1 MGNAAA
7 VKGMDLASMAASA
20 KASKARQTGKTD
32 DGFQKLLDSKS
43 GEESG
48 RKETSDVKKT
58 DDTKDAQ
65 KKPEND
71 KVQEKPEKPEKPEE
85 AVAPEDNAAL
95 EQAQAALLFQIVPQ
109 DGNVQEQAENQEP
122 LLEIGALPAEETA
135 DPKAVLGEVPEQD
148 KKMQQPLG
156 ELPAEET
163 GEAVR
168 TSEERTKETGL
179 PADAKEEEPEAKTSL
194 EKPVK
199 QTSKDVSAGEKK
211 TEQSPEQPVV
221 NQQPETRPVEKAP
234 VRAEI
239 PREHVRVQQP
249 EEIPEKI
256 LDQLLVKTAEGHKEF
271 EVQLQPYDLGK
282 IMIRVAFGKEAAT
295 VSIVCTEPKTME
307 LMAKNAREIG
317 AIMEENLGSPTTI
330 VVEDKEAGY
339 LEQQR
344 QGNGGNQGQQPEQES
359 GRQNKKGRE
368 SEGNDFLQQL
378 RLGLI

>member
-1 MGNAAA
+1 MANAAA
-7 VKGMDLASMAASA
+7 VKGMDLSAVAASV
-20 KASKARQTGKTD
+20 KASGTRQAGKTE

-48 RKETSDVKKT
+48 RKETSDTKKT
-58 DDTKDAQ
+58 DDTKDTQ

-71 KVQEKPEKPEKPEE
+71 KVQEKPEKPEETLS
-85 AVAPEDNAAL
+85 PEDNAAL

-109 DGNVQEQAENQEP
+109 ETEALGTEENQEQ

-135 DPKAVLGEVPEQD
+135 EPEAVFGEVPDPDAKVSKPVEELPKEDAGEITQASKKEAEKAVLPTD
-148 KKMQQPLG
+148 
-156 ELPAEET
+156 
-163 GEAVR
+163 
-168 TSEERTKETGL
+168 TKEE
-179 PADAKEEEPEAKTSL
+179 KPEAKTSL

-199 QTSKDVSAGEKK
+199 QASKNEAAGEKK
-211 TEQSPEQPVV
+211 PGQSLEQAAV
-221 NQQPETRPVEKAP
+221 NQQPETGTVEKTS
-234 VRAEI
+234 VRTEI
-239 PREHVRVQQP
+239 PKEYIRVQQP

-256 LDQLLVKTAEGHKEF
+256 LDQLLVKTADGQKEF
-271 EVQLQPYDLGK
+271 EVQLEPYDLGK
-282 IMIRVAFGKEAAT
+282 IMIRVTFGKEAAT

-307 LMAKNAREIG
+307 MMAKNAREIG

-339 LEQQR
+339 LEQQK
-344 QGNGGNQGQQPEQES
+344 QGNGGNQGQQSEQES
-359 GRQNKKGRE
+359 ERQSKKDRE